1 MTTEEPTGPAPE
13 DPWGQQ
19 RRAMGAFI
27 RHQRELANLSLR
39 QMSQAT
45 KVSNAYL
52 SQIERGMHDPTVR
65 VLLQIGD
72 VLDVSLEDMLQK
84 TQHVEDAQE
93 SILTVEAAIAA
104 DTVLTQAEKQA
115 LLGVYRSYVAAHA
128 AAETSQAPKRAWRRG
143 DDHIS

>member
-1 MTTEEPTGPAPE
+1 MTTEEPTTPTAE
-13 DPWGQQ
+13 DPWEQQ

-72 VLDVSLEDMLQK
+72 VLDLSLEDMLHKAQDV
-84 TQHVEDAQE
+84 QDAQE

-104 DTVLTQAEKQA
+104 DTVLAQAEKQA

-128 AAETSQAPKRAWRRG
+128 ATDTP
-143 DDHIS
+143 

>member
-1 MTTEEPTGPAPE
+1 MTTEDPIAPAPE
-13 DPWGQQ
+13 DPWEQQ

-72 VLDVSLEDMLQK
+72 VLDLSLEDMLHKAQDV
-84 TQHVEDAQE
+84 QDAQE

-104 DTVLTQAEKQA
+104 DTVLAQAEKQA

-128 AAETSQAPKRAWRRG
+128 ATDTP
-143 DDHIS
+143 

>member
-1 MTTEEPTGPAPE
+1 MNTEEPTIPAAE
-13 DPWGQQ
+13 DPWEQQ

-84 TQHVEDAQE
+84 AQDVEDAQE

-115 LLGVYRSYVAAHA
+115 LLGVYRSYIAAHA
-128 AAETSQAPKRAWRRG
+128 ASE
-143 DDHIS
+143 